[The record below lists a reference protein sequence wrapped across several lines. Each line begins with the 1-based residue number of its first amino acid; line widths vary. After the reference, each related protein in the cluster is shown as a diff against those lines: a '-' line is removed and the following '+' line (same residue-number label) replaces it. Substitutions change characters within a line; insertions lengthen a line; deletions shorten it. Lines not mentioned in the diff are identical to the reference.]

1 MKHTK
6 AGFFHPAIAL
16 NRLYLV
22 YILRVLNAWNCQQLF
37 SVSNTNRFYR
47 TLCNLWTLLEAEC
60 KNDMCAEWNGEY
72 VNRFDSIRYLSCP
85 MQCTRNLGC
94 FPRGNRAG
102 VVRHCPIVFPEWSF
116 FRVFIP
122 PAAEPTLLR
131 QMHMGCLTCAQ
142 IWVRV
147 VHTKGDQAQT
157 RLHKSWLGGTEK
169 LCLTLPRQGIEPS
182 GFGFEFRRTNH
193 WATSL
198 VS

>member
-102 VVRHCPIVFPEWSF
+102 VVRRYPVVVFPELRFVVFLFHRLLSLLFYDRCIWDVSRAHKF
-116 FRVFIP
+116 ECVSYTRRGIRHKQGCIRVDSEGQKNCGWP
-122 PAAEPTLLR
+122 CPAR
-131 QMHMGCLTCAQ
+131 G
-142 IWVRV
+142 
-147 VHTKGDQAQT
+147 
-157 RLHKSWLGGTEK
+157 
-169 LCLTLPRQGIEPS
+169 
-182 GFGFEFRRTNH
+182 
-193 WATSL
+193 
-198 VS
+198 